1 MKYLNFK
8 INKFSTSLKNI
19 NLKRY
24 NLSRIYKYINF
35 KQYNFNKPF
44 SRPNL
49 KRYKFVPIYFLGFV
63 TFSFFIY
70 LIVPIF
76 FNYNKS
82 ELENIIC
89 QDIKVKCT
97 INGKVEYTFFPSP
110 RIKFKNFTL
119 DNFDG
124 SKKKL
129 AIFKKLLISFK
140 FKSCVLISGILNL
153 KNVAILN
160 IGDHKGE

>member
-1 MKYLNFK
+1 MKYGNFK
-8 INKFSTSLKNI
+8 IFKFSTISKMNNHIRDGFSRIEKNI

-35 KQYNFNKPF
+35 KQYNFNNPF

-49 KRYKFVPIYFLGFV
+49 KGYKFVPIYFLGFV

-124 SKKKL
+124 SKK
-129 AIFKKLLISFK
+129 
-140 FKSCVLISGILNL
+140 N
-153 KNVAILN
+153 
-160 IGDHKGE
+160 